1 MTASAPAPALLDFQR
16 VSVQRGDRLALD
28 DLTLRVEAGE
38 RVAILGP
45 NGCGKSTFIKTIAR
59 ECYPL
64 VREGSSLTILG
75 RDRWNVFELRST
87 LGIVSNDLGASFARE
102 ITGLEAVLSGFFS
115 SVGVHPH
122 QDIVPPMRGRAAEAL
137 HRADAAHLAGRL
149 LTEMSSGEAR
159 RVLLARALV
168 HSPRVLLLDEPSTS
182 LDIAAQRALLL
193 TLRKLAQSGLGIVLV
208 THHVSEIV
216 PEIGRV
222 VLLRAGKVFADGPK
236 PEILNPWTLSELFG
250 VPLEGSRR
258 DGYYQVW

>member
-1 MTASAPAPALLDFQR
+1 MTPSAPAPSLLDFHR
-16 VSVQRGDRLALD
+16 VYVMRGNRLALD
-28 DLTLRVEAGE
+28 DLTLRVESGE

-64 VREGSSLTILG
+64 VHDGASLTILG
-75 RDRWNVFELRST
+75 RSRWNVFELRST

-115 SVGVHPH
+115 SVGIHPH
-122 QDIVPPMRGRAAEAL
+122 QDITPLMRDLAAGAL
-137 HRADAAHLAGRL
+137 HRIDAAHLSDRL
-149 LTEMSSGEAR
+149 LSEMSSGEAR

-182 LDIAAQRALLL
+182 LDIAAQQELLL
-193 TLRKLAQSGLGIVLV
+193 VLRKLAQSGLGIVLV

-216 PEIGRV
+216 PEIDRV
-222 VLLRAGKVFADGPK
+222 VLLRSGKVFADGPK
-236 PEILNPWTLSELFG
+236 PEILNPQTLAALFG
-250 VPLEGSRR
+250 VPLEVARR

>member
-1 MTASAPAPALLDFQR
+1 MPAAPAPPLLDFRR
-16 VSVQRGDRLALD
+16 VSVMRGQRLALD
-28 DLTLRVEAGE
+28 AFTLRVEAGE

-64 VREGSSLTILG
+64 VCEDSSLTILG
-75 RDRWNVFELRST
+75 RSRWNVFELRST

-115 SVGVHPH
+115 SVGIHPH
-122 QDIVPPMRGRAAEAL
+122 QEISPRMRDLAADAL
-137 HRADAAHLAGRL
+137 VRIDAAHLSDRL

-182 LDIAAQRALLL
+182 LDIAAQQELLL
-193 TLRKLAQSGLGIVLV
+193 VLRKLAQSGLGIILV

-216 PEIGRV
+216 PEIDRV
-222 VLLRAGKVFADGPK
+222 VLLRSGSVFADGPK
-236 PEILNPWTLSELFG
+236 PEILNRQTLAALFG
-250 VPLEGSRR
+250 VPLEVARR